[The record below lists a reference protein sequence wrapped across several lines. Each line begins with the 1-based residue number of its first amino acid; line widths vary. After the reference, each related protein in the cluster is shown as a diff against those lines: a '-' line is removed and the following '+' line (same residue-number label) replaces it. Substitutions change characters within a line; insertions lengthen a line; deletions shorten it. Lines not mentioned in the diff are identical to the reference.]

1 MKNNSFLDASF
12 LFLMKNSN
20 DPDLFY
26 LILDFSK
33 ETHP

>member
-20 DPDLFY
+20 DPDLF
-26 LILDFSK
+26 LSHLGF
-33 ETHP
+33 